1 MKYENKQ
8 EYMGHTPKN
17 IQSIGAVPGKAH
29 TWDLKHKYFKLAILN
44 VFKELKE
51 ISTKKTREK
60 HPE

>member
-1 MKYENKQ
+1 
-8 EYMGHTPKN
+8 MGHTPKH

-44 VFKELKE
+44 VFKELEE
-51 ISTKKTREK
+51 IRAKKTREK